1 MREAADHAPWDDGRP
16 LVLIIDAEETARDL
30 YGHWFSSIGFQVMC
44 AVGVS
49 GLRLAL
55 HRERPHLIISELS
68 ARDLTLAKLFQRL
81 RSEESTRCIPVVVVT
96 DCCEQSR
103 LVQAKAAGAVAVL
116 PKLVGFDLLRAW
128 VSALVQMSPTKGS
141 SHE

>member
-1 MREAADHAPWDDGRP
+1 MRAPWDDGQP

-49 GLRLAL
+49 GLRMAL
-55 HRERPHLIISELS
+55 YRERPHLIVSELS
-68 ARDLTLAKLFQRL
+68 ARDLTLARLFQRL

-96 DCCEQSR
+96 DCCEQRR
-103 LVQAKAAGAVAVL
+103 LVEAKAAGAVAVL
-116 PKLVGFDLLRAW
+116 PKLVQFELLQSW
-128 VSALVQMSPTKGS
+128 VSALVQTSPTKGS